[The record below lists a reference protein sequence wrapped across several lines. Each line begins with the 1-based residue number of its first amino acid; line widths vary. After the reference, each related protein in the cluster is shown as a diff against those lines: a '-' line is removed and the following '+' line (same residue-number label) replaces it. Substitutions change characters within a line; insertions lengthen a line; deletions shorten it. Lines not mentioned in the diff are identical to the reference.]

1 LVDRNKVLENAQKL
15 VAKGSYDKAIAQYQ
29 LLVDDDPRDVR
40 TLLKIGDLHTKTG
53 ARDRA
58 VESYGRV
65 ATQYANQGFFL
76 KAVAVYKQILKLDP
90 SSIDSQLK
98 LASMYEQLDLVS
110 DALTTYEQV
119 AAHYARA
126 GDLNQAIATLGRM
139 AELDPE
145 NIPVRIK
152 YAEAL
157 SKVERTEEAAKEFEA
172 GANLL
177 REQGRMDDY
186 LKVAER
192 LLFHRPDVAVS
203 REVAEMY
210 LERNDAKRALSKLQV
225 CFQANPKDVATLEL
239 LARAFHV
246 LGQHAKTISVYREIA
261 RVYQDGKRP
270 AERERVLR
278 KILELDPNDDEAK
291 TALGQK
297 PPQARDASS
306 LFEVPPGTIMA
317 PPSSGGA
324 PSAETRLPKRT
335 IVQEP
340 EAPADSLSFDDDGPE
355 MEFLDDDIDDV
366 EDDAEILIEPDS
378 DEESEPAIFLDDD
391 NTPPPSHVPA
401 EPVAQVAPAP
411 QPQPEAVYAEQ
422 PFDADEPVEGYA
434 GFVDPAVWPE
444 VERLMSEVESFLRF
458 GLLDKAQAQLE
469 HIVNLAP
476 DYMLARQMLSDVYQQ
491 NGMLDDSI
499 QQLLDMALICSQIR
513 PDLSVMYLDA
523 VLDLDPIN
531 IDARIMLGRV
541 SVPAATAEVAEL
553 AHDAPL
559 EPHPEER
566 ISVSS
571 EQALDPLPPAAAP
584 QPDDDDAG
592 VLFMDEPDSAPHI
605 QVSEAA
611 PVPAPE
617 SVRTRPSVP
626 PPERVASVPPLGV
639 PSVVPDKGLS
649 EYPDALTIAPPGA
662 PTSSRFDSEIPDAP
676 TVQRDVT
683 PEALVA
689 TAADP
694 ELDELLAPAPTAPE
708 ESVAA
713 EAAAAPEALAEP
725 EPEPEP
731 EEEEAAEEEEVPEEV
746 AEGLEEAEFFVAQGL
761 YDDALA
767 SLEDLREEY
776 PDSAALAK
784 RIAEIRA
791 ASEGPAEELAD
802 ESFALA
808 EKLAEELEEE
818 PPAAA
823 GSDILDVEQVFAQ
836 FKKGVEE
843 QVDEADSDTHFDLGI
858 AYKEMGL
865 LDDAIS
871 EFQVAMRNPV
881 RECSCNTMVGLCRM
895 EQGRTQDAINSFR
908 AGLHSENKNE
918 REELALYFELANAY
932 EILGDSNEA
941 LYFFE
946 KVRKRDAVFRGV
958 SQRIRKV
965 QAAMAAASEP
975 DASDEDELDAA
986 FDDLLSDD

>member
-1 LVDRNKVLENAQKL
+1 MVDRNKVLETAQKL
-15 VAKGSYDKAIAQYQ
+15 VAKGSYDKAIVQYQ
-29 LLVDDDPRDVR
+29 LLVADDPRDVR
-40 TLLKIGDLHTKTG
+40 TLLKIGDLYTKTG

-58 VESYGRV
+58 VDAYGRV
-65 ATQYANQGFFL
+65 ATQYASQGFFL

-98 LASMYEQLDLVS
+98 LANMYEQLDLVS
-110 DALTTYEQV
+110 DALTTYEHV
-119 AAHYARA
+119 AGHYARA
-126 GDLNQAIATLGRM
+126 GDLDKAIETLGRM

-157 SKVERTEEAAKEFEA
+157 SKMERPEDAAREFEA

-186 LKVAER
+186 IKVAER
-192 LLFHRPDVAVS
+192 LLFHRPDVVVA
-203 REVAEMY
+203 REVATLY

-239 LARAFHV
+239 LARAFHL
-246 LGQHAKTISVYREIA
+246 LGQHPKTISVYREIA
-261 RVYQDGKRP
+261 RIYQDGKRP
-270 AERERVLR
+270 AERERILR
-278 KILELDPNDDEAK
+278 KILELDPKDAEARA
-291 TALGQK
+291 ALEGK
-297 PPQARDASS
+297 PPARDASA

-317 PPSSGGA
+317 PPRGDVRPEPIS
-324 PSAETRLPKRT
+324 KRT
-335 IVQEP
+335 IVQDP
-340 EAPADSLSFDDDGPE
+340 VAPANSAAFADDDEAPEMVFMDDELDDVDEAELFIEADDDE
-355 MEFLDDDIDDV
+355 
-366 EDDAEILIEPDS
+366 AES
-378 DEESEPAIFLDDD
+378 APAIFIDD
-391 NTPPPSHVPA
+391 TPPPQPVPE
-401 EPVAQVAPAP
+401 EPVVEVSVAAP
-411 QPQPEAVYAEQ
+411 QAYEEAYAAAPLE
-422 PFDADEPVEGYA
+422 AEEPVEGYA

-458 GLLDKAQAQLE
+458 GLMDKAQAQLE
-469 HIVNLAP
+469 RIVNQAP

-491 NGMLDDSI
+491 NGMMDDSV
-499 QQLLDMALICSQIR
+499 QQLLDMALICSQVR
-513 PDLSVMYLDA
+513 PDLAVMYLDA

-541 SVPAATAEVAEL
+541 SVPVPSDEAALLVEQ
-553 AHDAPL
+553 PL
-559 EPHPEER
+559 VPHPEER

-571 EQALDPLPPAAAP
+571 EQPLDEPQAAAP
-584 QPDDDDAG
+584 EVPDEDDAI
-592 VLFMDEPDSAPHI
+592 LFMDEPASAPVI

-611 PVPAPE
+611 AVPAPE
-617 SVRTRPSVP
+617 PARARRSVP
-626 PPERVASVPPLGV
+626 PPQRVGRPESVRPSAPDVDAAS
-639 PSVVPDKGLS
+639 PSDF
-649 EYPDALTIAPPGA
+649 PDAMTIPPPKNVSATDGL
-662 PTSSRFDSEIPDAP
+662 DAVHDVP
-676 TVQRDVT
+676 TVQRDVV
-683 PEALVA
+683 PEAMDA
-689 TAADP
+689 TAPDAG
-694 ELDELLAPAPTAPE
+694 EVPTGTAAAAEQLFEAE
-708 ESVAA
+708 EEVAEAA
-713 EAAAAPEALAEP
+713 EALADDETEAS
-725 EPEPEP
+725 
-731 EEEEAAEEEEVPEEV
+731 EEQVPEEV
-746 AEGLEEAEFFVAQGL
+746 EEALEEAEFFVAQGL
-761 YDDALA
+761 YDAAIA

-776 PDSAALAK
+776 PDSAALK
-784 RIAEIRA
+784 NRIAELRA
-791 ASEGPAEELAD
+791 ASAAPVEELAD

-818 PPAAA
+818 PEANT

-865 LDDAIS
+865 IDDAVA
-871 EFQVAMRNPV
+871 EFQVAMRNPT
-881 RECSCNTMVGLCRM
+881 RACSCHTMVGLCRM

-908 AGLHSENKNE
+908 AGLHAEEKNE

-932 EILGDSNEA
+932 EILGDNNEA

-975 DASDEDELDAA
+975 DASDDDELDAA

>member
-1 LVDRNKVLENAQKL
+1 MVDRNKVLENAQKL

-29 LLVDDDPRDVR
+29 LLVADDPRDVR
-40 TLLKIGDLHTKTG
+40 TLLKIGDLYTKTG

-65 ATQYANQGFFL
+65 AAQYAGQGFFL

-157 SKVERTEEAAKEFEA
+157 SKMERTEEAAKEFEA

-186 LKVAER
+186 IKVAER
-192 LLFHRPDVAVS
+192 LLFHRPDVVVA

-261 RVYQDGKRP
+261 RIYQDGKRP

-297 PPQARDASS
+297 PPPARDVSS

-317 PPSSGGA
+317 PPNMGGA
-324 PSAETRLPKRT
+324 IATEEARAPKRT

-340 EAPADSLSFDDDGPE
+340 VAPADSVAFDDDSEPE
-355 MEFLDDDIDDV
+355 MEFLDDDVDDMVEDV

-378 DEESEPAIFLDDD
+378 DEASEPAIFLDDD
-391 NTPPPSHVPA
+391 TPPPGLAPEA
-401 EPVAQVAPAP
+401 LEPTPEPLTAPVAQLSAAED
-411 QPQPEAVYAEQ
+411 EA
-422 PFDADEPVEGYA
+422 PFDPDQPVEGYA

-499 QQLLDMALICSQIR
+499 QQLLDMALICSQVR

-541 SVPAATAEVAEL
+541 SVPATPEVEHL
-553 AHDAPL
+553 AQDAPL
-559 EPHPEER
+559 EPDPEER
-566 ISVSS
+566 ISLSS
-571 EQALDPLPPAAAP
+571 EQALDAAP
-584 QPDDDDAG
+584 QPAHAADDDDDG
-592 VLFMDEPDSAPHI
+592 VVFMDEPDSAPVI

-617 SVRTRPSVP
+617 PVRARRSVP
-626 PPERVASVPPLGV
+626 PPERVDAAERIASVPP
-639 PSVVPDKGLS
+639 PSLAPLS
-649 EYPDALTIAPPGA
+649 EFPDALTIPPPKKEEA
-662 PTSSRFDSEIPDAP
+662 KADSFLSDIPDAP
-676 TVQRDVT
+676 TVTREVT
-683 PEALVA
+683 PEALA
-689 TAADP
+689 STAEP
-694 ELDELLAPAPTAPE
+694 
-708 ESVAA
+708 
-713 EAAAAPEALAEP
+713 AAAPQAAWEEVAPPVVVAPSAAAQPDVVEA
-725 EPEPEP
+725 P
-731 EEEEAAEEEEVPEEV
+731 EEEEEDVPEEV

-761 YDDALA
+761 YEDALA
-767 SLEDLREEY
+767 SLEDLQGDY
-776 PDSAALAK
+776 PNSAALAR

-791 ASEGPAEELAD
+791 AKEGPAEELAD

-818 PPAAA
+818 PPAAS

-881 RECSCNTMVGLCRM
+881 RACSCHTMVGLCRM

-908 AGLHSENKNE
+908 AGLHAENKNE

-932 EILGDSNEA
+932 EILGDNNEA

-965 QAAMAAASEP
+965 QASMAAASEP

>member
-1 LVDRNKVLENAQKL
+1 MVDRNKVLENAQKL

-29 LLVDDDPRDVR
+29 LLVQDDPRDVR
-40 TLLKIGDLHTKTG
+40 TLLKIGDLYTKTG
-53 ARDRA
+53 SRDRA

-65 ATQYANQGFFL
+65 AAQYAGQGFFL

-157 SKVERTEEAAKEFEA
+157 SKMERTEDAAKEFEA

-186 LKVAER
+186 IKVAER
-192 LLFHRPDVAVS
+192 LLFHRPDVAVA

-261 RVYQDGKRP
+261 RIYQDGKRP

-297 PPQARDASS
+297 PPAARDASS

-317 PPSSGGA
+317 PPNMGA
-324 PSAETRLPKRT
+324 ALGAEPRAPQPAVVQAPVASAPKKT
-335 IVQEP
+335 LVDE
-340 EAPADSLSFDDDGPE
+340 EPE
-355 MEFLDDDIDDV
+355 MEFLDDDMDDV
-366 EDDAEILIEPDS
+366 EEMVDELNLDDAADDDAEILIEPDS
-378 DEESEPAIFLDDD
+378 DDESEPAIFLDDE
-391 NTPPPSHVPA
+391 TPSPNVLPTAAAAAP
-401 EPVAQVAPAP
+401 EPEPAP
-411 QPQPEAVYAEQ
+411 VLPLEAALAEA
-422 PFDADEPVEGYA
+422 PFDPDEPVEGYA

-499 QQLLDMALICSQIR
+499 QQLLDMALICSQVR

-541 SVPAATAEVAEL
+541 SVPAGEVEASSL

-571 EQALDPLPPAAAP
+571 EQALDARPPAAAP
-584 QPDDDDAG
+584 VAPSAASTDDDDG
-592 VLFMDEPDSAPHI
+592 VMFMDEPDSAPVI

-617 SVRTRPSVP
+617 PVRARRSVP
-626 PPERVASVPPLGV
+626 PPQRV
-639 PSVVPDKGLS
+639 
-649 EYPDALTIAPPGA
+649 
-662 PTSSRFDSEIPDAP
+662 DAP
-676 TVQRDVT
+676 
-683 PEALVA
+683 E
-689 TAADP
+689 
-694 ELDELLAPAPTAPE
+694 
-708 ESVAA
+708 
-713 EAAAAPEALAEP
+713 
-725 EPEPEP
+725 
-731 EEEEAAEEEEVPEEV
+731 
-746 AEGLEEAEFFVAQGL
+746 
-761 YDDALA
+761 
-767 SLEDLREEY
+767 
-776 PDSAALAK
+776 
-784 RIAEIRA
+784 RIA
-791 ASEGPAEELAD
+791 ST
-802 ESFALA
+802 ALSTSA
-808 EKLAEELEEE
+808 
-818 PPAAA
+818 
-823 GSDILDVEQVFAQ
+823 
-836 FKKGVEE
+836 
-843 QVDEADSDTHFDLGI
+843 
-858 AYKEMGL
+858 
-865 LDDAIS
+865 
-871 EFQVAMRNPV
+871 
-881 RECSCNTMVGLCRM
+881 
-895 EQGRTQDAINSFR
+895 
-908 AGLHSENKNE
+908 
-918 REELALYFELANAY
+918 
-932 EILGDSNEA
+932 
-941 LYFFE
+941 
-946 KVRKRDAVFRGV
+946 
-958 SQRIRKV
+958 
-965 QAAMAAASEP
+965 
-975 DASDEDELDAA
+975 
-986 FDDLLSDD
+986 